1 MSGVRKRSLSIRG
14 HSTSVSLEE
23 PFWEA
28 LREIAA
34 EARQPLAVLV
44 AEIDAGRGAD
54 NLSSALRLHVL
65 AHFRHKNRPPDNMP
79 PA

>member
-28 LREIAA
+28 LREMAA

-44 AEIDAGRGAD
+44 ADVDAARGAD
-54 NLSSALRLHVL
+54 NLSSALRMRVL
-65 AHFRHKNRPPDNMP
+65 AHYRERTIPLRD
-79 PA
+79 

>member
-28 LREIAA
+28 LREIAS
-34 EARQPLAVLV
+34 EARMPLAVLV
-44 AEIDAGRGAD
+44 ADVDAGRGND
-54 NLSSALRLHVL
+54 NLSSALRMRVL
-65 AHFRHKNRPPDNMP
+65 AHFRAQAAPD
-79 PA
+79 AT